1 MGNLYEFLCLYFALT
16 PAPRIFT
23 NLFKVPISILRR
35 INIRVIIYLDNML
48 LVGATMEEISKST
61 DIVIFILQHL
71 EFIMN
76 LEKSVLSPTQE
87 TKLLGL
93 KLNSLG
99 MTVSLTQE

>member
-1 MGNLYEFLCLYFALT
+1 
-16 PAPRIFT
+16 
-23 NLFKVPISILRR
+23 
-35 INIRVIIYLDNML
+35 ML

-93 KLNSLG
+93 KLNSLE